1 MTRMEIGGYVV
12 SGDMDTKDTKK
23 HNGHDV
29 MRLGGSKKFHAK
41 AQSAQRKG
49 APKLRETLCTSC
61 ILCGR
66 CDPIENLRCPL
77 ITNGKLCFIQDL
89 FC

>member
-49 APKLRETLCTSC
+49 AK
-61 ILCGR
+61 
-66 CDPIENLRCPL
+66 NFV
-77 ITNGKLCFIQDL
+77 KLCVLRASFVAVVTY
-89 FC
+89 